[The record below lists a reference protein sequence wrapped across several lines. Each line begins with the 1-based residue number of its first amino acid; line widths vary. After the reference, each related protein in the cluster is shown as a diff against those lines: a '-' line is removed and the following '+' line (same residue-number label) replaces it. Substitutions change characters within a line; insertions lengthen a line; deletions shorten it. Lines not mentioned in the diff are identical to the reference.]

1 MINSLK
7 SDVEDLIKE
16 NNIYKNEKNNE
27 SKDNNIN
34 NVSNE
39 LQKKINDLTRENL
52 KLNKELS
59 NFKDEN
65 SSLKAENFTL
75 DVKLKDIYKNDDS
88 KIENINKRLNDYKLN
103 YDKVNSDSFVIL
115 LISEKI
121 PSDDFIYFLNICSKY
136 LNFSR

>member
-1 MINSLK
+1 MPIQKDEIIDIEEQKNYYDLLRKTVENDLLKNGLLNKYITADGVLEFAKIKNECEEYRKQLVLAQSMINSLK

-52 KLNKELS
+52 KLNKE
-59 NFKDEN
+59 
-65 SSLKAENFTL
+65 
-75 DVKLKDIYKNDDS
+75 
-88 KIENINKRLNDYKLN
+88 
-103 YDKVNSDSFVIL
+103 
-115 LISEKI
+115 
-121 PSDDFIYFLNICSKY
+121 
-136 LNFSR
+136 